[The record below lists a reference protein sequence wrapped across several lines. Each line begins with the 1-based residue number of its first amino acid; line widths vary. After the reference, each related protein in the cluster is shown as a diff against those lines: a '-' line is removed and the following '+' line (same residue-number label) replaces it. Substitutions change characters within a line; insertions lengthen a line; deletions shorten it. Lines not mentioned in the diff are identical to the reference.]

1 MLLSLLFPYLP
12 AMSFRRISI
21 VAAVALLALTL
32 AVGAARAQ
40 GGGTVTDFTLKT
52 AANADVS
59 LKSYA
64 GSKAVV
70 VVFLNPACA
79 FSRLYQERLAS
90 LSSSYRGRGVQFL
103 FINVPI
109 NLDAPGT
116 AAPGEVELPTLT
128 DASQQVA
135 GLLGVSKTAEA
146 VVLEPAAG
154 GFAIR
159 YRGAIDDNPQV
170 AGSVQQP
177 YLKQVLDNVL
187 AGRPAGV
194 ADKRAAGCLIKR

>member
-1 MLLSLLFPYLP
+1 
-12 AMSFRRISI
+12 MSFRRISI
-21 VAAVALLALTL
+21 LAAVAMLAVTL
-32 AVGAARAQ
+32 AVSAARAQ
-40 GGGTVTDFTLKT
+40 TVTDFTLKT
-52 AANADVS
+52 AANADVA
-59 LKSYA
+59 LKSYT

-90 LSSSYRGRGVQFL
+90 LSGTYRGRGVQFL

-146 VVLEPAAG
+146 VVLEPVSG
-154 GFAIR
+154 GFAVR
-159 YRGAIDDNPQV
+159 YRGAIDDNPQM

-177 YLKQVLDNVL
+177 YLKQVLENVL

>member
-1 MLLSLLFPYLP
+1 
-12 AMSFRRISI
+12 MSFRRISI
-21 VAAVALLALTL
+21 IAAVAVLALTL
-32 AVGAARAQ
+32 AVGSARAQ

-52 AANADVS
+52 AANADVA

-90 LSSSYRGRGVQFL
+90 LSSAYRGRGVQFL

-109 NLDAPGT
+109 NLDASGT

-146 VVLEPAAG
+146 VVLEPAG
-154 GFAIR
+154 GSFAIR

-170 AGSVQQP
+170 ASSVQQP

>member
-1 MLLSLLFPYLP
+1 
-12 AMSFRRISI
+12 MSFRRLSI
-21 VAAVALLALTL
+21 LAAVALLATTL
-32 AVGAARAQ
+32 AVGVARAQ
-40 GGGTVTDFTLKT
+40 SSGSTITDFTLKT
-52 AANADVS
+52 AANADVD

-64 GSKAVV
+64 KDKAVV

-90 LSSSYRGRGVQFL
+90 LSSNYRGRGVQFL

-128 DASQQVA
+128 DASQKVST
-135 GLLGVSKTAEA
+135 LLGVNKTAEA
-146 VVLEPAAG
+146 VVLEPTAG

-170 AGSVQQP
+170 ASSVQQP
-177 YLKQVLDNVL
+177 YLRQVLDNVL

>member
-1 MLLSLLFPYLP
+1 MSL
-12 AMSFRRISI
+12 RRISI
-21 VAAVALLALTL
+21 LTAVALLTMTL
-32 AVGAARAQ
+32 AAGVARAQ
-40 GGGTVTDFTLKT
+40 SGGTVADFSLKT
-52 AANADVS
+52 ASNTEIT

-90 LSSSYRGRGVQFL
+90 LSNAYRSRGVQFL

-135 GLLGVSKTAEA
+135 GLLGVTKTAEA

-170 AGSVQQP
+170 AASVQQH

-187 AGRPAGV
+187 ASRPAGL

>member
-1 MLLSLLFPYLP
+1 
-12 AMSFRRISI
+12 MSFRRISI
-21 VAAVALLALTL
+21 LTAVALLAVTL
-32 AVGAARAQ
+32 AVGVANAQ
-40 GGGTVTDFTLKT
+40 SAGSTITNFTLKT
-52 AANADVS
+52 AANADVA

-64 GSKAVV
+64 SNKAVV

-90 LSSSYRGRGVQFL
+90 LSSGFRGRGVQFL
-103 FINVPI
+103 FVNVPI

-146 VVLEPAAG
+146 VVLEPVAG

-159 YRGAIDDNPQV
+159 YRGAIDDNPQM
-170 AGSVQQP
+170 AANVQQA
-177 YLKQVLDNVL
+177 YLKQVLENVL

>member
-1 MLLSLLFPYLP
+1 MLLLLFPYLP

-32 AVGAARAQ
+32 AVGVARAQ
-40 GGGTVTDFTLKT
+40 GGGTVSDFTLKT
-52 AANADVS
+52 AANANVS

-64 GSKAVV
+64 GDKAVV

-90 LSSSYRGRGVQFL
+90 LSSAYRGRGVQFL

-135 GLLGVSKTAEA
+135 NQLGVSKTAEA
-146 VVLEPAAG
+146 VVLQPAG
-154 GFAIR
+154 GSFAIR

-170 AGSVQQP
+170 AGSVQQY

-194 ADKRAAGCLIKR
+194 EAKRAAGCLIKR

>member
-1 MLLSLLFPYLP
+1 MHFAP
-12 AMSFRRISI
+12 AMSFRQISI
-21 VAAVALLALTL
+21 LAAVALLATML
-32 AVGAARAQ
+32 AVNVARAQ
-40 GGGTVTDFTLKT
+40 TGNTVADFTLKT
-52 AANADVS
+52 AANADS
-59 LKSYA
+59 TLKSYA
-64 GSKAVV
+64 GNKAIV
-70 VVFLNPACA
+70 VVFLNPSCA

-128 DASQQVA
+128 DASQQVST
-135 GLLGVSKTAEA
+135 LLGVNKTAEA
-146 VVLEPAAG
+146 IVLEPTG
-154 GFAIR
+154 SGFAIR

-170 AGSVQQP
+170 ASNVQQP

>member
-1 MLLSLLFPYLP
+1 
-12 AMSFRRISI
+12 MSFRRISI
-21 VAAVALLALTL
+21 LTAAALLAVTL
-32 AVGAARAQ
+32 AVGVAHAQ
-40 GGGTVTDFTLKT
+40 TGNSVADFTLKT

-64 GSKAVV
+64 GNKAIV

-90 LSSSYRGRGVQFL
+90 ISNTYRSRGVQFL

-109 NLDAPGT
+109 NLDAPGSAT
-116 AAPGEVELPTLT
+116 PGEVELPTFT
-128 DASQQVA
+128 DASQQVSN
-135 GLLGVSKTAEA
+135 LLGVNKTAEA
-146 VVLEPAAG
+146 VVLQPDG
-154 GFAIR
+154 GAFAIR

-170 AGSVQQP
+170 AANVKEP
-177 YLKQVLDNVL
+177 YLKQVLENVL

-194 ADKRAAGCLIKR
+194 DGKRAAGCLIKR

>member
-1 MLLSLLFPYLP
+1 
-12 AMSFRRISI
+12 MSFRRISI
-21 VAAVALLALTL
+21 LTAVALLAVTL
-32 AVGAARAQ
+32 AVGVARAQ
-40 GGGTVTDFTLKT
+40 TVTNFTLKT
-52 AANADVS
+52 ASNTDVF

-64 GSKAVV
+64 SNKAVV

-90 LSSSYRGRGVQFL
+90 LSSAYRAKGVQFL

-116 AAPGEVELPTLT
+116 TVPGEVELPTLT
-128 DASQQVA
+128 DASLQVSN
-135 GLLGVSKTAEA
+135 LLGVSKTAEA
-146 VVLEPAAG
+146 VVLEPVSG

-170 AGSVQQP
+170 ASSVQQH

-187 AGRPAGV
+187 AGRSAGV